1 MRSRPASYT
10 LAATLLA
17 AAVVACKFDP
27 KKPTIHFNLSAATL
41 EVDAEGEPLIPLDV
55 RDQIFGSLGMLFG
68 TPSNPQYLRL
78 AEWVDQGYDPSWPT
92 YAADDQGSGEIS
104 ADDQARRLWP
114 DNERLF
120 RRQLASIDAGDYE
133 RMVPIRSA
141 PDLREKWADLLASK
155 LAAERDEA
163 FKLEARKLFTEWYP
177 TLRDSAELYRQ
188 QCLHCHGP
196 EGGGDGPT
204 ADFLDP
210 RPRDYRL
217 GLFKFTALKDKS
229 VPRRADIYRI
239 LDEGVTGT
247 AMPSFRRFSAA
258 QLEGLVD
265 YVRLLAIRGMV
276 ERDLGITYKSDDA
289 LPAEA
294 VLESYQRTWEKWGKA
309 RDYVISFAAA
319 VPPPTPES
327 IARGRELFLDKTTGN
342 CSSCHGDEGRGD
354 GIQAYLTDPDTGEIK
369 PAYKDDWGHEIL
381 PRNITQGWFRG
392 GRRPIDIYRRIYAGI
407 TGTPMPAIGESKKP
421 DGSRLLSD
429 ADLWAL
435 VHYVGSISLPVASSH
450 HASPHSALH
459 DDPGAAPSTHTPA
472 DH

>member
-10 LAATLLA
+10 FAATALV
-17 AAVVACKFDP
+17 AAVVACKVDP
-27 KKPTIHFNLSAATL
+27 KKPTIHFNLSSATL
-41 EVDAEGEPLIPLDV
+41 EVGADGEPLIPLDV

-68 TPSNPQYLRL
+68 TASNPQYLRL
-78 AEWVDQGYDPSWPT
+78 ADWVGEGYDPNWPT
-92 YAADDQGSGEIS
+92 YASDDDGSGEIS
-104 ADDQARRLWP
+104 ADDQTARLWP
-114 DNERLF
+114 DNERVF
-120 RRQLASIDAGDYE
+120 RRQIAAIDAGAYDNL
-133 RMVPIRSA
+133 VPVRSA
-141 PDLREKWADLLASK
+141 PDLSEKWADLLASK
-155 LAAERDEA
+155 PPEQRDEA
-163 FKLEARKLFTEWYP
+163 FKQEARALFTQWYP

-204 ADFLDP
+204 AEYLDP
-210 RPRDYRL
+210 RPRDYRQ

-229 VPRRADIYRI
+229 VPRRADLYRI

-265 YVRLLAIRGMV
+265 YVRLLALRGMV
-276 ERDLGITYKSDDA
+276 ERDLGIAYKSDGA

-294 VLESYQRTWEKWGKA
+294 VLESYQRNWEKWSGASEK
-309 RDYVISFAAA
+309 VISFAEA

-327 IARGRELFLDKTTGN
+327 IARGRELFLDTKTGN
-342 CSSCHGDEGRGD
+342 CSSCHGDQGRGD
-354 GIQAYLTDPDTGEIK
+354 GIQAFTTDPETGVVSS
-369 PAYKDDWGHEIL
+369 AYKDDWGHVIL
-381 PRNITQGWFRG
+381 PRNITQGLFRG

-407 TGTPMPAIGESKKP
+407 AGTPMPAIGESKKP

-435 VHYVGSISLPVASSH
+435 VHYVGSISERPAATAHHASSH
-450 HASPHSALH
+450 
-459 DDPGAAPSTHTPA
+459 DDHGAAPDTDKPA